1 MQKQF
6 VFWTGILGVLL
17 FVFTFTFFIV
27 LNFNLDSPYKGLIQ
41 RIIEVSIL
49 FWIVYGSFYFS
60 NKSYQ
65 QIVIRNLYFTFDF
78 SIKYKLWFINLE

>member
-65 QIVIRNLYFTFDF
+65 QIVIRN
-78 SIKYKLWFINLE
+78 S